1 MPRANANQPEFSF
14 AELTRILTPR
24 DGDYVTLDSSGRLQ
38 VRSSRGSSNRQ
49 NRQLMNRILE
59 LFTERMDTPRM
70 DPEAGENALTVPQKE
85 ALKHYFLYLLEM
97 PENGN
102 CPAIS
107 MKRLRQA
114 VDFVNVASSELV
126 RVQRNAGASPVERRM
141 AEEVAKRLSAAYLQP
156 GSRMV
161 GGFSEYQHQQTERLR
176 ELLNRGHRQGVPTDD
191 ISTKQL
197 RTVANG
203 RLFLVQNLVYRG
215 LQAAYHTL
223 CSLNHGQDYGVDR
236 LLSNEELMSGLF
248 AYAIRHEA
256 ALSRSGR
263 KAEIE
268 AMKSFVA
275 DKAFALSDR
284 SLLLR
289 SMDRAYVSDLMR
301 DGSDGLLQEV
311 NRRRTRKR
319 AWRRRTE
326 AVNQG
331 TQSLQLLSDRMKR
344 LRELQKQAVGHGL
357 SHEQAE
363 ELRQCGRD
371 IDGVLY
377 GQNWPQ
383 VELVAGNMSSTRFA
397 PGVRKLKE
405 IKKSGLRY
413 AILAENMAQA
423 MELQP
428 APEAAVQPAPEVVA
442 QPAPEIV
449 AQPVPEAVVQPAAEN
464 INRANAVAEELAQ
477 DVLDATESMAFDVVT
492 AEYGIPTLEGEPQ
505 RPDAGEILD
514 SFTGPA
520 RDVAAML
527 LLETDPSALIG
538 SNDEETLQS
547 LESLYRLLR
556 TFDTG
561 AANVGELNLK
571 NVDLVLSR
579 SDSGNVVFRIGN
591 QEVPTIYSPAYLR
604 HRMEED
610 ICANLQKYGMARAE
624 RLLNEKLEQTQKGE
638 SDGMSR
644 GMLYD
649 ILRQITGIPAYE
661 LTNVSTPDLS
671 VYAQVALQ
679 DRRFQNRNYF
689 RQALLRQQNRVE
701 PELNEQDTLET
712 LRRLENLVK
721 EGTDRLHD
729 RVEYTPTER
738 KRPEIT
744 VHWTEEEAAVQRF
757 LADMISPLETWQND
771 LRQRKTPE
779 DRMRYTIYCHADTL
793 AMMLQKPQIL
803 DGFNKKL
810 GGEFEIPVAEQ
821 LQGLLGGNEA
831 VRKLLMDSDT
841 AEFGIIIRGLV
852 GNRGDLRK
860 AAETLNQILFKM
872 PILKQGAA
880 EVALR
885 EALGEDESAKL
896 KTRTDVL
903 EKHLMNMR
911 AQINYEALNDSIEK
925 VANAQFAS
933 IQDKMDE
940 GIKKLYS
947 DYEPLSDKIEDLS
960 LADMLKDNVAG
971 NAGQA
976 RYMRKVLGGYF
987 KNADPASRREM
998 LASAFRE
1005 LIPAQPGK
1013 DGADMQRSS
1022 AMSGLFKGA
1031 GPLFQKTLQGLPT
1044 EDMPAVLR
1052 QALDDVKSRL
1062 RSIDP
1067 AVVTARLNQL
1077 VEDSKGTITKISVE
1091 RSLGAASVGEAFLC
1105 RIYGPALEKDG
1116 REAVIKLLRPDVKN
1130 RMEREK
1136 PFFLQCAKDTDE
1148 GMAKTIAGQLEVY
1161 EKELDL
1167 RLEAKNIQRGVVY
1180 NKGADTVKS
1189 ERLMTLVRPQANAL
1203 MLEKASGTTVGNYFK
1218 QVQDRMAVLKKDESP
1233 AAVEELGRLYADLK
1247 KRQGFLSTLAKKWVT
1262 QGIFESGFYQAD
1274 LHKDNIMIDD
1284 KQATIIDYGNA
1295 TQLSARQREKIMKM
1309 VFAATLNTPKL
1320 FVDNY
1325 GELVPKASHKLF
1337 KEKRDEFEKR
1347 AGIIF
1352 SKKGDPG
1359 TKIAVA
1365 LCEAQKLGLELPS
1378 SVYNFSMGQ
1387 IRLKNTMEEGNNIL
1401 RSLADEIRRE
1411 RHENLDHN
1419 DPFYDI
1425 HKELNGK
1432 YKNED
1437 YNVYEKHLLQSPG
1450 QSKPALA
1457 ERIDEYLLSGK
1468 NERFNAILNTM
1479 LEEENKKGSQ
1489 MLKNSIELVRSPE
1502 TPPEDMEGAFNSF
1515 RNVFARALLDYDI
1528 KHQDQTK
1535 LKKQAEDATYED
1547 FFDVMSVVIHDNMK
1561 HLSKVMGF
1569 GSALGYGILAG
1580 GKNFWEKITFKK
1592 APDPQA
1598 EAENMKEDL
1607 ENINMMD
1614 NMFMHALSALGSHFT
1629 DEGARQM
1636 ALGRLYPKFF
1646 AEDMDIEAQAN
1657 TIPARISRLHISDGL
1672 KRRLMDEFGVFV
1684 DRERV
1689 DKLYDTHEGVD
1700 RLLKGYKL
1708 LQSIKKNMLESSL
1721 GQQVLADNA
1730 TDGTLRMNEA
1740 VLKETV
1746 LQPLMKMQPKPINSF
1761 VDGFE
1766 VLTADGL
1773 QQEGVLTKK
1782 AADKIRDKEQDRET
1796 ERQRLKD
1803 KGFVFL
1809 SKDELEEED
1818 QKKEEKK
1825 EVQQKEKKTAIPE
1838 GKLEE
1843 DDLSGLFG
1851 KKERPAEKV
1860 DLKHE
1865 PEFYFNYQGFVR
1877 ANPES
1882 YERINSN
1889 DIEVL
1894 EGLKDDATPNLNRH
1908 LSYRIGQLQRIQ
1920 DAAEDG
1926 NARGP
1931 VGLPQIDANNQKN
1944 IVLPEV
1950 EMAEKQNSGNGC
1962 WSVSLASQLAY
1973 RGVHLDQRTI
1983 RAYRPD
1989 THSSAEK
1996 DLLDANADL
2005 PNSMPLYTEL
2015 VQKLLPNTAVNA
2027 VEVSEVSR
2035 DEARLA
2041 LENCLQRALG
2051 KDNSPVSFLCN
2062 GHYRTIYGI
2071 KDGNVLMYDSL
2082 NSRPDKVTM
2091 PLDQLLDE
2099 CKSMSQGSEKYIYN
2113 LQWLQDL
2120 KLNVHGEPELPDPIK
2135 QAGVKY
2141 LGGSMAESA
2150 QGDALASRSFRGFTT
2165 ERVNH
2170 EAKIVMILPKQL
2182 KTKAIDGFY
2191 PEALQ
2196 EIHDKA
2202 KAANVPQ
2209 ETLEL
2214 LNAYPRERPNVL
2226 IGSSSILEP
2235 MMNWAE
2241 RLQQAY
2247 AGSDD
2252 ASKAYIHEAL
2262 EELKNSLILQEKL
2275 KLRTEIR
2282 EKLYSDDNKIYYEPE
2297 KAPLFQDA
2305 LAKALWISKFEK
2317 MQAENAE
2324 WVQQA
2329 KPGAVIMGYGKVG
2342 TLAPGKGDLQALAA
2356 EDQYGPLFREL
2367 AGISDVTRAQLQP
2380 APGFENWTVACDD
2393 RIRYVAT
2400 MKKLAGDLDRG
2411 TRLTDSLDGL
2421 TTEFARQQEAKAA
2434 ARAQAEAEKAAFK
2447 QAKDNVFAPEAAA
2460 APERRNSLKRNY
2472 RITSEE
2478 LAKKLEGDKG
2488 KAPENKQKL
2497 IRRNSFTPSLAA
2509 KNSGMQK

>member
-1 MPRANANQPEFSF
+1 MPRANVNQPEFSF

-49 NRQLMNRILE
+49 NRQLMNRILQ
-59 LFTERMDTPRM
+59 LFTERMDAPRM
-70 DPEAGENALTVPQKE
+70 DPEVGENALTVPQKE

-141 AEEVAKRLSAAYLQP
+141 AEEVARRLSAAYLQP
-156 GSRMV
+156 GSRAV
-161 GGFSEYQHQQTERLR
+161 GGFSEYQHQQTEKLR
-176 ELLNRGHRQGVPTDD
+176 ELLNRGHRQGIPTDD
-191 ISTKQL
+191 ISTMQL

-215 LQAAYHTL
+215 LQAAYNTL

-301 DGSDGLLQEV
+301 DGSEGLLQEV

-319 AWRRRTE
+319 AWRRKTE
-326 AVNQG
+326 AVNRG
-331 TQSLQLLSDRMKR
+331 TQSLQLLSDRMQR

-363 ELRQCGRD
+363 ELRRCGRD

-377 GQNWPQ
+377 GESWPH

-477 DVLDATESMAFDVVT
+477 DVLDAAESMTFDVVT
-492 AEYGIPTLEGEPQ
+492 AQYGIPTLEGDAQ

-624 RLLNEKLEQTQKGE
+624 SLLNERLVQTQLGE

-644 GMLYD
+644 GMLCD

-679 DRRFQNRNYF
+679 DKRFQNRNYF
-689 RQALLRQQNRVE
+689 RQALLQQQNRVE

-779 DRMRYTIYCHADTL
+779 DRMRYTIFRHADTL

-810 GGEFEIPVAEQ
+810 GEEFEIPVAEQ
-821 LQGLLGGNEA
+821 MQGLFGGNEE

-841 AEFGIIIRGLV
+841 AEFGIVIRGLV

-896 KTRTDVL
+896 KTRTEVL

-925 VANAQFAS
+925 AANAKFAT

-947 DYEPLSDKIEDLS
+947 DYKPLSDKIDDLS
-960 LADMLKDNVAG
+960 LTDLLKDNVVG

-976 RYMRKVLGGYF
+976 RYMRKVLGDYF

-1013 DGADMQRSS
+1013 DGKDMQRGS

-1044 EDMPAVLR
+1044 EDMPTDLR

-1180 NKGADTVKS
+1180 NKGDDTVKS
-1189 ERLMTLVRPQANAL
+1189 ERLITLVRPQANAL

-1218 QVQDRMAVLKKDESP
+1218 QVQERLEELKTDESP
-1233 AAVEELGRLYADLK
+1233 AAVVELGKLYADLK

-1295 TQLSARQREKIMKM
+1295 TQLSAKQREKIMKM

-1352 SKKGDPG
+1352 SKQGDPG

-1387 IRLKNTMEEGNNIL
+1387 IRLKNTMEEGNNLL
-1401 RSLADEIRRE
+1401 RSLANEIKRE
-1411 RHENLDHN
+1411 RHQNLDKD
-1419 DPFYDI
+1419 DPFYEI
-1425 HKELNGK
+1425 YKELDGK
-1432 YKNED
+1432 QPRNS
-1437 YNVYEKHLLQSPG
+1437 VYDKYLVPKLTEPKTEMA
-1450 QSKPALA
+1450 KRV
-1457 ERIDEYLLSGK
+1457 EEYLLTGK
-1468 NERFNAILNTM
+1468 NERFNAIMDTLM
-1479 LEEENKKGSQ
+1479 EEEKKKGKQLIKLSKQ
-1489 MLKNSIELVRSPE
+1489 LVLDQKDPVER
-1502 TPPEDMEGAFNSF
+1502 EGLLNSF
-1515 RNVFARALLDYDI
+1515 RTALARSLVDYDL
-1528 KHQDQTK
+1528 KHHDQTTVK
-1535 LKKQAEDATYED
+1535 NQVKDASYED
-1547 FFDVMSVVIHDNMK
+1547 FFDVMNVVVKDNLK
-1561 HLSKVMGF
+1561 HLSGVMGF
-1569 GSALGYGILAG
+1569 FSSLGYGFLATG
-1580 GKNFWEKITFKK
+1580 HKAWDKVTGKKELT
-1592 APDPQA
+1592 PQNA
-1598 EAENMKEDL
+1598 ANEMKEDL
-1607 ENINMMD
+1607 ENIFEMD
-1614 NMFMHALSALGSHFT
+1614 GMFMNAVSDLSQSTTFIHGEEAKQRSQAIIHSKFYSDDRT
-1629 DEGARQM
+1629 QNA
-1636 ALGRLYPKFF
+1636 ACIPK
-1646 AEDMDIEAQAN
+1646 
-1657 TIPARISRLHISDGL
+1657 RISRLHISDGL
-1672 KRRLMDEFGVFV
+1672 KRRLLDELGVFA
-1684 DRERV
+1684 DRDRV
-1689 DKLYDTHEGVD
+1689 NKLFDTHEGMD
-1700 RLLKGYKL
+1700 RLQRGYKL
-1708 LQSIKKNMLESSL
+1708 LQSIKKNMAESSL

-1730 TDGTLRMNEA
+1730 SGPSLLFDEDLIKKYTLTSLE
-1740 VLKETV
+1740 
-1746 LQPLMKMQPKPINSF
+1746 KMQPKPINSF

-1796 ERQRLKD
+1796 DRQWLKA

-1809 SKDELEEED
+1809 SKDELEEEK

-1825 EVQQKEKKTAIPE
+1825 EVQRREKKTVIPE
-1838 GKLEE
+1838 GRLEE

-1860 DLKHE
+1860 DLKRE

-1882 YERINSN
+1882 YEKINSN

-1894 EGLKDDATPNLNRH
+1894 ESLKDDVTPNLNRH
-1908 LSYRIGQLQRIQ
+1908 LSYRIGQLKRIQ

-1926 NARGP
+1926 NERGP
-1931 VGLPQIDANNQKN
+1931 VGLPQIDANNQRN
-1944 IVLPEV
+1944 IVLPKV

-2120 KLNVHGEPELPDPIK
+2120 KLNAHGEPELPDSLK

-2329 KPGAVIMGYGKVG
+2329 KPGAVFMGYGKTG
-2342 TLAPGKGDLQALAA
+2342 TLAPGKEELRALAA

-2393 RIRYVAT
+2393 RIRYVST

-2460 APERRNSLKRNY
+2460 APERRNSLKGNY

-2478 LAKKLEGDKG
+2478 LAKKLDGDK

-2509 KNSGMQK
+2509 KNKGMQK